1 MTMYTIH
8 VWAHDG
14 IGREI
19 ASRKTYRAA
28 KRYAEAHAT
37 EYDGGLYIRRPD
49 GLIDT
54 GRHLVSADAK
64 TVTAEL

>member
-1 MTMYTIH
+1 MKTFTIH
-8 VWAHDG
+8 VWNHAG

-19 ASRKTYRAA
+19 ARRKTYAAA
-28 KRYAEAHAT
+28 KRYAEQHAT

-54 GRHLVSADAK
+54 GRHLVSADTK
-64 TVTAEL
+64 TVIAEL